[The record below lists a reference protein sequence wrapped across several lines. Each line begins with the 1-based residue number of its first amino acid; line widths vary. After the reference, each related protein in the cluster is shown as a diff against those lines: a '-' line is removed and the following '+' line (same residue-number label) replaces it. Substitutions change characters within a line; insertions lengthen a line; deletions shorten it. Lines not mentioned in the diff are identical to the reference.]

1 MTHFETGVIIDSY
14 RIVGT
19 LGSGGM
25 GQVYRVEHTLTR
37 RQDAMKVLAGGRQ
50 AAGGQAQRFLREIQ
64 LQASLNHPNIAAV
77 HDAFW
82 MEDDLVMI
90 MELVEGVTLQ
100 SVLKAGRLPLASAF
114 NYAKQVLVAL
124 QYAHEHGVVHRDVT
138 PSNIMIALDG
148 AVKLTDFGLA
158 KAPRDMRLTQSGSVM
173 GSLYYMSPEQVRG
186 IVTLDERTDIYSL
199 GAVLYEMSTGAR
211 PFEAGDPFSLML
223 AHVQQEPLSP
233 LQIEP
238 SLPPGLSQILLTA
251 LAKEPDRRFSSAN
264 AFREALERL
273 PKIVST
279 NRVQRWPRS
288 KVTRYSVSAL
298 VCATLLIGVEKQDVP
313 KMPAALKER
322 RVQRAPYIPTESADD
337 GSVPPLATAVREN
350 PVAEEGPVLQMPGIP
365 KESADDGILT
375 PRAMPVRKKSAT
387 KRLVLP
393 TRNVHKESAD
403 DESVLQLTTARAA
416 ATKEHPVLRMPE
428 VRKESTDDGSAPL
441 LARDV
446 REKSTADERP
456 PPRTPDIGKESAN
469 AKSTHH
475 RFWLWRGLGKV
486 VHPRT
491 KQDAE
496 PRR

>member
-50 AAGGQAQRFLREIQ
+50 AAGDQAQRFLREIQ

-77 HDAFW
+77 HHAFW
-82 MEDDLVMI
+82 MDDDLVMI

-100 SVLKAGRLPLASAF
+100 SVLQAGRLPLASAL

-186 IVTLDERTDIYSL
+186 SDTLDERTDIYSL
-199 GAVLYEMSTGAR
+199 GAVLYEMSTGTRA
-211 PFEAGDPFSLML
+211 FEAGDPFSLML
-223 AHVQQEPLSP
+223 AHVQQEPVSP

-238 SLPPGLSQILLTA
+238 SLPPELSQILLTA
-251 LAKEPDRRFSSAN
+251 LAKEPKRRFSSAN
-264 AFREALERL
+264 VFREALESL
-273 PKIVST
+273 PKIIST
-279 NRVQRWPRS
+279 NRLHRWPRS
-288 KVTRYSVSAL
+288 RAMRYGASAL
-298 VCATLLIGVEKQDVP
+298 VCATLLIGVEKQELP
-313 KMPAALKER
+313 KTPAA
-322 RVQRAPYIPTESADD
+322 A
-337 GSVPPLATAVREN
+337 
-350 PVAEEGPVLQMPGIP
+350 AEEHPVLPTP
-365 KESADDGILT
+365 DVRKESADDRSVQPLSTDVSEKQVVDDGPVLPDIPKEPADVGDIT
-375 PRAMPVRKKSAT
+375 PRATAVRKKSAV
-387 KRLVLP
+387 KRLLLP
-393 TRNVHKESAD
+393 TRDTHKES
-403 DESVLQLTTARAA
+403 TTAVRES
-416 ATKEHPVLRMPE
+416 ATKEHPVLPTPD
-428 VRKESTDDGSAPL
+428 VRKEPADDGSVPL
-441 LARDV
+441 LATNV
-446 REKSTADERP
+446 REKSTGDERP
-456 PPRTPDIGKESAN
+456 LPRTPDMGKESAN
-469 AKSTHH
+469 DKPTHR

-486 VHPRT
+486 VHPRA
-491 KQDAE
+491 KQDGE
-496 PRR
+496 SKR